1 MTLTA
6 ARSADASAPAAT
18 DPATDPATKP
28 ETDPATKPA
37 TEPGRVGTSVDPGT
51 AAGQTT
57 PATIEATADPVV
69 GAIGS
74 GADEAVELVPDTSG
88 PGSRPEADRP
98 AEFTVRPARPVY
110 GFVAGGSTLLA
121 LLFGIAARSVGGGF
135 ESGWRWVVA
144 GGFGVLALAAAW
156 TLRSKPL
163 LVADRTGIRL
173 RIRSEWI
180 GAPWEEIEAVTVLP
194 RRHVLDDG
202 RIAVHLADPGP
213 VVAAMDSATRK
224 VTDANRRLTG
234 SSLAVP
240 FGLAATPSDPAV
252 IAALTALA
260 DDRCPVTEQ
269 P

>member
-135 ESGWRWVVA
+135 ESGWRWAVA

>member
-135 ESGWRWVVA
+135 ESGWRWAVA

-180 GAPWEEIEAVTVLP
+180 GAPWEEIEEVTVLP

>member
-1 MTLTA
+1 MTRTA
-6 ARSADASAPAAT
+6 ARSADAPAPAAT
-18 DPATDPATKP
+18 DPATNPA
-28 ETDPATKPA
+28 TDPATKP
-37 TEPGRVGTSVDPGT
+37 GRVGTSDNPRT
-51 AAGQTT
+51 AAGQTS
-57 PATIEATADPVV
+57 PATTDATADPVV

-74 GADEAVELVPDTSG
+74 GSVEPVELVPDASG
-88 PGSRPEADRP
+88 PAPRPEADRP

-110 GFVAGGSTLLA
+110 GFVAGGSALLA

-202 RIAVHLADPGP
+202 RIAIHLDDPGP
-213 VVAAMDSATRK
+213 VVAAMDAATRK